1 MLQEAKLE
9 GRLQCHL
16 LWSWSLHQWKK
27 WILLLWSTEWK
38 WHRYKHESLQFYDEE
53 ASRWRT
59 CSSRKWQQVHKW
71 TMYVNKVENTPC
83 CYWSWFKYAM
93 KRGVASPPTSKS
105 ARPKPIRRNVEHFRR
120 LRLRKIQMIR
130 ISSFLTWLRYSFQP
144 NCDSTR
150 RKKLITKKNNYNSND
165 DESH

>member
-1 MLQEAKLE
+1 MTKRPADGE
-9 GRLQCHL
+9 H
-16 LWSWSLHQWKK
+16 SLHGNDSKC
-27 WILLLWSTEWK
+27 INGRCTC
-38 WHRYKHESLQFYDEE
+38 KH
-53 ASRWRT
+53 
-59 CSSRKWQQVHKW
+59 
-71 TMYVNKVENTPC
+71 VNKVENTPC
-83 CYWSWFKYAM
+83 SYWSWFKYAM

-150 RKKLITKKNNYNSND
+150 RKNLLLRKIIITATMMNHTKMVSGWVFCGKWSKSTWKYVSMYIFRPHIGRNI
-165 DESH
+165 

>member
-1 MLQEAKLE
+1 MKLKFASVKKVNIAAMIHGME
-9 GRLQCHL
+9 MADINTKV
-16 LWSWSLHQWKK
+16 WSSMTKRPADGEHSLHGNDSKC
-27 WILLLWSTEWK
+27 INGRCTC
-38 WHRYKHESLQFYDEE
+38 KH
-53 ASRWRT
+53 
-59 CSSRKWQQVHKW
+59 
-71 TMYVNKVENTPC
+71 VNKVENTPC

-105 ARPKPIRRNVEHFRR
+105 ARPKPIRRNAEHFRR

-130 ISSFLTWLRYSFQP
+130 ISSFLTWLRYSFHP